1 VTISTPLGPLQIT
14 GSASGIERIAFV
26 RKSVP
31 SGTVPSCARTC
42 ARQLKE
48 YFGGK
53 GRGFSG
59 LKLHL
64 AGTAFQRKVWEELKR
79 IPFGKTVTYGDLARR
94 IGHPRAAQ
102 AVGSAVRKNPLL
114 IIVPCHRV
122 IPARGGAGK
131 YAGGERRKRKL
142 LELEGAI
149 T

>member
-1 VTISTPLGPLQIT
+1 MTIFTSLGPVQIT
-14 GSASGIERIAFV
+14 GSAAGIERIAFV
-26 RKSVP
+26 RKSV
-31 SGTVPSCARTC
+31 SAGMVPSCVRTC

-64 AGTAFQRKVWEELKR
+64 AGTAFQRKVWEELRR

-102 AVGSAVRKNPLL
+102 AVGSAVRGNPLA
-114 IIVPCHRV
+114 IVIPCHRV
-122 IPARGGAGK
+122 VPSGGGIGK
-131 YAGGERRKRKL
+131 YAGGERRKRWL
-142 LELEGAI
+142 LTREAL
-149 T
+149 